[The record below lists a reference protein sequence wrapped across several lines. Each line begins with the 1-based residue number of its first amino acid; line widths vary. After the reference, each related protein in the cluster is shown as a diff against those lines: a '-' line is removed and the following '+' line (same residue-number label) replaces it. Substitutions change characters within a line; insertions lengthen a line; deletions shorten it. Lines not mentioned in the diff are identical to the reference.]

1 MTYHQL
7 KYLLWSVVVG
17 VTLSLTSCMKWD
29 YGDAVEDF
37 NATGAGLF
45 ITNEGNFQYGNA
57 TLSYY
62 DPATKQVQN
71 EIFFRAN
78 GMKLGDVAQS
88 MTIYDNKGWVVVN
101 NSHVIFAIDLN
112 TFKEVGT
119 HREPDLTALHSF
131 PKRRKS
137 IRHPIVGQPHLH
149 HQPEEIRNY
158 RLYSSAGHDDGKRL
172 DGANGAVR
180 QIRLLQLLELPEPHH
195 QNRHRNRSS
204 SR

>member
-1 MTYHQL
+1 MERSCRSDTILDILHEVGLRRCRGRFQRHGSRTVHHQRGQL
-7 KYLLWSVVVG
+7 PVRQCYLVLLRPG
-17 VTLSLTSCMKWD
+17 
-29 YGDAVEDF
+29 
-37 NATGAGLF
+37 NQTGAERNLLPCQRHETRRRGTVDDHLRQQGLGRG
-45 ITNEGNFQYGNA
+45 EQ
-57 TLSYY
+57 LPR
-62 DPATKQVQN
+62 D
-71 EIFFRAN
+71 FRHRPEHLQ
-78 GMKLGDVAQS
+78 GGR
-88 MTIYDNKGWVVVN
+88 
-101 NSHVIFAIDLN
+101 
-112 TFKEVGT
+112 T